1 MSHLANVSEKL
12 LTSLSMQ
19 VIQWMQN
26 PVPISAIRDFE
37 EWKATCTPSGQPVG
51 IDHLKNRDRGFGLGS
66 YELLYYDEEAST

>member
-1 MSHLANVSEKL
+1 MANVSGKL
-12 LTSLSMQ
+12 LTDLSLQ

-51 IDHLKNRDRGFGLGS
+51 IDHLK
-66 YELLYYDEEAST
+66 